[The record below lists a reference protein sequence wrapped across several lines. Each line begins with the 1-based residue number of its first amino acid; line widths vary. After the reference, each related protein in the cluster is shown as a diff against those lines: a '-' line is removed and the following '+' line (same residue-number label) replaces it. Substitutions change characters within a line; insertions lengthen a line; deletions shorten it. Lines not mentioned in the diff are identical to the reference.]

1 MFLLDKKSGE
11 APEQAPGKT
20 EEVSLD
26 KKETQSVVSGVIEII
41 YAKITSFPS
50 VKMTKE
56 ELDALPF
63 SVSYTEI
70 PSLPAL
76 KAQAEDSE
84 KYTKGGELFSGG
96 SNVKNSTIQTFGAF
110 ESGLQSGKYYLAEV
124 EGKSYVVEKQ

>member
-1 MFLLDKKSGE
+1 MFLLDRKSGE

-20 EEVSLD
+20 EEVPLD
-26 KKETQSVVSGVIEII
+26 KKETQSAVSGVIESI

-63 SVSYTEI
+63 AVSYTEI
-70 PSLPAL
+70 PSLPML
-76 KAQAEDSE
+76 KARAEDSE
-84 KYTKGGELFSGG
+84 KYTNGGFLSDGIAA
-96 SNVKNSTIQTFGAF
+96 KNSTIQTFGAF